1 MDDGKPMKRTT
12 AGGKEAAI
20 TCNNFQVQFNKLL
33 KDAISDLFISF
44 VRAENIVS
52 VFKKYSQKVLV
63 DKDIEIVKRKAEYK
77 GNIEANEELLNRLVT
92 YNDWFPCLLQ
102 CLRDKDVNQGHVAQQ
117 MEDIGDFLRKELER
131 ELENQKFQY
140 STVSS
145 SAGKLLQLC
154 TMCIEQDFSPN
165 SRRILMKIK
174 QITFDI
180 LTHLIFSTTLISQE
194 LTDKDILNAI
204 ENVLASPEFHQDQET
219 NKEIK
224 MARADIKR
232 DIVLIL
238 SSVVRN
244 IDLRENSLLNIK
256 FEQILKKTLVDQD
269 TLVHD
274 LSLLLS
280 AYVQNDFFKFLKEMT
295 LNLDDMLQSLLSH
308 LRFYATYSVVNSK
321 VEIQILAY
329 LEGLEKLA
337 TFEKIKKKMKDM
349 SVLKKLYCIIK
360 EIGSS
365 KCYVAF
371 VSIQSTLDFFQA
383 EEKNQETTETEGIK
397 RLQESCLEDNA
408 FEKTLSR
415 NAVVIENCLKEYCE
429 KLSRWRQLQEYQVR
443 NDLTQLLKIIH
454 RIQNRIDEFHAIFI
468 SSKLPETLELIC
480 LYLKSKEILHTAL
493 MICLTLVEKSSF
505 FSQALVR
512 NTFFNMLS
520 SIMEGIEG
528 NGFTEPSIFFCLK
541 ELSENTQNM
550 ASLIM
555 LTTVNQ
561 SKEKCFFLDN
571 TDIRKKL
578 SNCVRSSNY
587 LVFVTAKV
595 LLSPHEKQDDAI
607 KFLIHWLKEAMSNQQ
622 YMTKHGLSAKLILY
636 CLYLLSSNS
645 SNKRMIEENAYVTT
659 LHQHIHLETDPSIA
673 LNYILLLKKLEEEEE
688 KEELP
693 AIMSF
698 EKHEPFRENVTLKDI
713 STSNTLEVR
722 KEVEETLPTNV
733 SFGKYELSKENVKLS
748 IPISTNNALQV
759 WKGRM
764 NAGVDVAVKMNSG
777 SMPQN
782 EFLIEA
788 KILSKMQNEHII
800 QFLGV
805 VLDQTSYIVT
815 EFIPNGTL
823 LKVLKT
829 DYANLI
835 QLYDILVMNVEVCEG
850 MNYLE
855 SHKIVHRDL
864 RAENIF
870 VGYNFKVYIAGFGNA
885 TAIDNENHQISRKDY
900 SYKIKWAAPEAA
912 KNKQFSS
919 KSDVW
924 SFGILMYETV
934 TFGCEPYDKKSDSD
948 VIQMIQD
955 GGCLS
960 KPQNERFEIPVA
972 FYDIM
977 KSCWRLLPEDRPTF
991 ENLLNNFV
999 KYV

>member
-722 KEVEETLPTNV
+722 K
-733 SFGKYELSKENVKLS
+733 
-748 IPISTNNALQV
+748 
-759 WKGRM
+759 GRM